1 MKAIVSKEGTHALL
15 RLEGR
20 LDTAASQQV
29 SMNIDE
35 QLATLGHVDGLVCD
49 ATGLEYISSSGL
61 RVLLAAAKVMEQ
73 NQGTVKVTEPNESV
87 MEVFELTGFDTVFN
101 IG

>member
-1 MKAIVSKEGTHALL
+1 MEIEMKREGTTLSVDII
-15 RLEGR
+15 GR
-20 LDTAASQQV
+20 LDTLTSPELEKKLEPALDGV
-29 SMNIDE
+29 KEVVFNLKD
-35 QLATLGHVDGLVCD
+35 LA
-49 ATGLEYISSSGL
+49 YISSSGL
-61 RVLLAAAKVMEQ
+61 RVLLAVAKVMEQ